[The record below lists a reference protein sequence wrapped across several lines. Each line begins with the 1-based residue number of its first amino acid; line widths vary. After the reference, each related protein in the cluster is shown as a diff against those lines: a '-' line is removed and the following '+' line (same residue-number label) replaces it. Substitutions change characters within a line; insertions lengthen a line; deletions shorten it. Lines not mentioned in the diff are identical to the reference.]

1 MKTNYF
7 YVDEMEAFI
16 DYLLKEFQLPA
27 DVVCNKTTFTH
38 STKNKID
45 KKSNVPITN
54 NIITVKIESFDKHHQ
69 KLASI
74 TEHFI
79 DGQIDRPKTKKL
91 INISPSELNNKFAA
105 AKSQICSVINST
117 YNERLKDLKDSIN
130 ELNEYCGSDIG
141 VIPEEFINEPKIAKD
156 VKPKTK
162 FEF

>member
-1 MKTNYF
+1 
-7 YVDEMEAFI
+7 MEAFI
-16 DYLLKEFQLPA
+16 DYLLKEYQLPA

-38 STKNKID
+38 STKNHID

-79 DGQIDRPKTKKL
+79 DGQIERSKTKKL
-91 INISPSELNNKFAA
+91 INISPPELNNKFAS

-130 ELNEYCGSDIG
+130 ELNEYCGSDIS
-141 VIPEEFINEPKIAKD
+141 VIPEEFINEPKITKEI
-156 VKPKTK
+156 KPEKQKTK

>member
-1 MKTNYF
+1 
-7 YVDEMEAFI
+7 MEAFI
-16 DYLLKEFQLPA
+16 DYLLKEYQLPA

-91 INISPSELNNKFAA
+91 INISPSELNNKFAS

-117 YNERLKDLKDSIN
+117 YNERLKDLKESMN
-130 ELNEYCGSDIG
+130 ELNEYCGSEIS
-141 VIPEEFINEPKIAKD
+141 VIPDEFINEPKIAKD

>member
-1 MKTNYF
+1 
-7 YVDEMEAFI
+7 MENFI
-16 DYLLKEFQLPA
+16 DYLLKEYNLPS

-54 NIITVKIESFDKHHQ
+54 NIITVKIESFDKHHN

-74 TEHFI
+74 TERFI

-91 INISPSELNNKFAA
+91 INISPAELNNKFPS
-105 AKSQICSVINST
+105 AKSQICSVINLT

-141 VIPEEFINEPKIAKD
+141 VIPDEFINEAKLTKEPKPEKQ
-156 VKPKTK
+156 KTK

>member
-1 MKTNYF
+1 
-7 YVDEMEAFI
+7 MENFI
-16 DYLLKEFQLPA
+16 DYLLKEYNLPSE
-27 DVVCNKTTFTH
+27 VVCNKTTFTH
-38 STKNKID
+38 STKSKID

-74 TEHFI
+74 TEHFV

-91 INISPSELNNKFAA
+91 INISPAELNNKFAS

-117 YNERLKDLKDSIN
+117 YNEKLKDLKESMN
-130 ELNEYCGSDIG
+130 ELNEYCGSEIS
-141 VIPEEFINEPKIAKD
+141 VIPDEFINEAKITKEPKPEKQ
-156 VKPKTK
+156 KTK

>member
-1 MKTNYF
+1 
-7 YVDEMEAFI
+7 MEAFI
-16 DYLLKEFQLPA
+16 DYLLKEYQLPA

-117 YNERLKDLKDSIN
+117 YNEKLKDLKESMN
-130 ELNEYCGSDIG
+130 ELNEYCGSEIS
-141 VIPEEFINEPKIAKD
+141 VIPDVFVNEPKITKD
-156 VKPKTK
+156 VKPEKPKTK